1 MDHPLTAFDTVRPWR
16 TATLIAVAVAAIE
29 LVLLVIVGGA
39 LLARHA
45 STHATP
51 AAAAHTVRATAP
63 RFYPVPHTRA
73 TPRTRTAARLARRQV
88 GVLVLNG
95 NGRHGAASAAAA
107 TVRSHGYRVRAV
119 GNAQRM
125 DYTRSIVMYRPG
137 FEAEGRRLG
146 RDLGIAIV
154 GPLDGLRAQELHG
167 AKAVLVVG

>member
-1 MDHPLTAFDTVRPWR
+1 VDHPLTAFDTVRPWR
-16 TATLIAVAVAAIE
+16 TATLVAVAVAAIE
-29 LVLLVIVGGA
+29 LVLLVIVGGT
-39 LLARHA
+39 LFARHA
-45 STHATP
+45 TKGTLPARAHTART
-51 AAAAHTVRATAP
+51 AAAAT
-63 RFYPVPHTRA
+63 PHA
-73 TPRTRTAARLARRQV
+73 KPRTHSAIHLARRQV

-107 TVRSHGYRVRAV
+107 RVRSHGYRIRAV

-146 RDLGIAIV
+146 HDLGVAIV
-154 GPLDGLRAQELHG
+154 GPLDGLRAAQLRG

>member
-16 TATLIAVAVAAIE
+16 TATLVAAAVAAVE

-39 LLARHA
+39 LFARHA
-45 STHATP
+45 TTHATP
-51 AAAAHTVRATAP
+51 VRAHVARRAVPTARPTPRKHTVA
-63 RFYPVPHTRA
+63 H
-73 TPRTRTAARLARRQV
+73 LARRQV

-95 NGRHGAASAAAA
+95 NGRPGAASSAASR
-107 TVRSHGYRVRAV
+107 VHSHGYPVRAV

-146 RDLGIAIV
+146 RDLGIGIV
-154 GPLDGLRAQELHG
+154 GPLDGLRAAQLHG
-167 AKAVLVVG
+167 ARAVLVVGA

>member
-1 MDHPLTAFDTVRPWR
+1 MDHPLTTFDTVRPWR
-16 TATLIAVAVAAIE
+16 TATLIAVAVAAVE
-29 LVLLVIVGGA
+29 LVLLVIVGGT
-39 LLARHA
+39 LFARHA
-45 STHATP
+45 TKAATP
-51 AAAAHTVRATAP
+51 ARTQAIRPAAP
-63 RFYPVPHTRA
+63 RVHATRSA
-73 TPRTRTAARLARRQV
+73 KAPAQAPAHLRRGQV

-107 TVRSHGYRVRAV
+107 RVRSHGYRVPAV

-146 RDLGIAIV
+146 RDLGVAIV
-154 GPLDGLRAQELHG
+154 GPLDGLRAPQLHG